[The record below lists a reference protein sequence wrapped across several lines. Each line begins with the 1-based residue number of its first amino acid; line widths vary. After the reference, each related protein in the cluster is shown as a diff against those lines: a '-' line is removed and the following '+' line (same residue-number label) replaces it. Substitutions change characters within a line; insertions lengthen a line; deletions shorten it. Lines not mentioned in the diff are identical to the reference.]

1 MTLISIVV
9 YGVLLIA
16 IVFIVAMLSM
26 GGSDTVS
33 TSEQNS
39 FYSENEAIKILGISK
54 EALKTMVSEEI
65 LRKYN
70 NDGNVVFRK
79 EDIEELSRN
88 HKN

>member
-1 MTLISIVV
+1 MALVSLVI

-16 IVFIVAMLSM
+16 VVFIVAMLSM
-26 GGSDTVS
+26 GGNNNTSVS
-33 TSEQNS
+33 SENS

-70 NDGNVVFRK
+70 NDGNTVFRK